1 MIGIYTAEIV
11 EEAEPPFSLGKQ
23 KKKTNILVTRCF
35 LHYFGRNS
43 LLEIL

>member
-1 MIGIYTAEIV
+1 MVGIYTAEIV

-23 KKKTNILVTRCF
+23 KKNNILVTRCF
-35 LHYFGRNS
+35 LHYFVQNN

>member
-23 KKKTNILVTRCF
+23 KKKQ
-35 LHYFGRNS
+35 HFGH
-43 LLEIL
+43 